1 MKRQSK
7 IYRQFPVRLEL
18 SLSNALDRYSEATR
32 IPKTTISRVAIEK
45 FLNELETSGIR
56 GALEEVCTT
65 WYARFNQSNRRSITM
80 NFDKQKVINLIQ
92 HSRPVDMMLHQ
103 ISAINTKSESQ
114 AIAAIKAEHSKSDSL
129 LILTIRTWSNAI
141 LCSWQWRICSKS
153 QSALRVTKKRCWMLA
168 VSVSLPWT

>member
-7 IYRQFPVRLEL
+7 VYRQFPVRLEL

-65 WYARFNQSNRRSITM
+65 
-80 NFDKQKVINLIQ
+80 
-92 HSRPVDMMLHQ
+92 
-103 ISAINTKSESQ
+103 
-114 AIAAIKAEHSKSDSL
+114 
-129 LILTIRTWSNAI
+129 
-141 LCSWQWRICSKS
+141 
-153 QSALRVTKKRCWMLA
+153 
-168 VSVSLPWT
+168 